1 MKVCVLDETFDWI
14 CVVVLQNPH
23 SQQAGDDAVDSGGAA
38 RDGQEDEAT
47 EQGPHQSQDDTK
59 KGDVSSRLAAIRAKL
74 EKNKATL
81 SGQVGN
87 GADDA
92 KIMEPSVTG
101 RNLASSGKSGD
112 DSGSQNVGGGMPIE
126 TGADDARYKSGD
138 GAGVRGHEGGAALKE
153 MTNNGHYGQKNETE
167 TWKEEIRRAHDEME
181 SLKAKH
187 QSALEEM
194 GRQARKECEESRVE
208 SERAA
213 GRAAEAERQVE
224 DVKRELEKA
233 RERARLEQEHMMKM
247 EQSQQEH
254 LARASGLHEEIAGLQ
269 ALIGDL
275 RSENDMLKATSQDGD
290 VDKQRGL
297 EVQLTE
303 AREALSKSE
312 SEQTFLREQLKKLKA
327 QMLGDQEDEEDKI
340 RWRVDA
346 EVKLELERLGLGPD
360 GIKLSREDE
369 KQLMCD
375 LEIAV
380 KRADEAEKVASKWES
395 IVAARDA
402 ELGNM
407 QRALGELSYESDAAE
422 QLRSEVRT
430 YQSKIHKLEG
440 DLESSKR
447 LKEEAEAQAKA
458 ALELAAEER
467 KRALAARES
476 EGAAKQEMV
485 SLQVA
490 YNDLAN
496 KTSLLDGK
504 SIYKREFIL
513 DLLKTMA
520 ALRHS
525 QAMKKA
531 AECVV

>member
-1 MKVCVLDETFDWI
+1 
-14 CVVVLQNPH
+14 
-23 SQQAGDDAVDSGGAA
+23 
-38 RDGQEDEAT
+38 
-47 EQGPHQSQDDTK
+47 
-59 KGDVSSRLAAIRAKL
+59 
-74 EKNKATL
+74 
-81 SGQVGN
+81 
-87 GADDA
+87 
-92 KIMEPSVTG
+92 
-101 RNLASSGKSGD
+101 
-112 DSGSQNVGGGMPIE
+112 
-126 TGADDARYKSGD
+126 
-138 GAGVRGHEGGAALKE
+138 
-153 MTNNGHYGQKNETE
+153 
-167 TWKEEIRRAHDEME
+167 
-181 SLKAKH
+181 
-187 QSALEEM
+187 
-194 GRQARKECEESRVE
+194 
-208 SERAA
+208 
-213 GRAAEAERQVE
+213 
-224 DVKRELEKA
+224 
-233 RERARLEQEHMMKM
+233 
-247 EQSQQEH
+247 
-254 LARASGLHEEIAGLQ
+254 
-269 ALIGDL
+269 
-275 RSENDMLKATSQDGD
+275 MLKATSQDGD

-312 SEQTFLREQLKKLKA
+312 SEQIFLREQLKKLKA

-440 DLESSKR
+440 DLESLKR
-447 LKEEAEAQAKA
+447 LKVEAEAQAKA
-458 ALELAAEER
+458 ASELAAEER